1 MPSLQSRAIE
11 LLVRLMRVKRT
22 VNRMQQRVENGE
34 QTYTEPTARHRRDY
48 QVTKSDR
55 NGHLVWTIAP
65 KSGTPRKQIIYLHG
79 GAYCNSFAPQQWN
92 FIMRLV
98 DAVGCTVTAPNYPHA
113 PEFCVHDVFDF
124 LLLVYHEIASREGSA
139 NVTVMG
145 DSSGGGMSLALAQR
159 LREDGREQPG
169 NVILLSP
176 WLDVT
181 MSDPELAALDKIDPF
196 LGVEGLKYA
205 GAAYA
210 GREDPKHYLVSPVY
224 GSLKDLAPISVFIG
238 TRDILL
244 ADCRRLRDKAAA
256 EGVKLNYREYES
268 MLHDWMLISL
278 PESKQALR
286 EIVEIIGTVREI
298 DVRVQR

>member
-1 MPSLQSRAIE
+1 MPSLQSRGIE

-22 VNRMQQRVENGE
+22 VNRMRQRVENGE
-34 QTYTEPTARHRRDY
+34 QTCTEPTPKQRRKY
-48 QVTKSDR
+48 QVTKTDR

-65 KSGTPRKQIIYLHG
+65 KTGTPRKQIVYLHG
-79 GAYCNSFAPQQWN
+79 GAYCNSFASQQWN
-92 FIMRLV
+92 FMVRLV
-98 DAVGCTVTAPNYPHA
+98 DALGCTVTAPNYPHA
-113 PEFCVHDVFDF
+113 PEYRVHDVFDF
-124 LLLVYHEIASREGSA
+124 LLPLYHEVAAREGSA

-145 DSSGGGMSLALAQR
+145 DSSGGGISLALAQR

-176 WLDVT
+176 WLDAT
-181 MSDPELAALDKIDPF
+181 MSNPEIAPLDKIDPF

-210 GREDPKHYLVSPVY
+210 GDVDPTNYLVSPVY
-224 GSLKDLAPISVFIG
+224 GSLRNLAPVSVFIG

-244 ADCRRLRDKAAA
+244 PDCRKLRDKAAA
-256 EGVKLNYREYES
+256 EGVKLNYREYEA

-278 PESKQALR
+278 PESKQALK
-286 EIVEIIGTVREI
+286 EIVEIIGTNSK
-298 DVRVQR
+298 DL

>member
-22 VNRMQQRVENGE
+22 VNRMRQRVENGE
-34 QTYTEPTARHRRDY
+34 QTYTEPTARQRRDY

-55 NGHLVWTIAP
+55 NGHLVWTVAP

-92 FIMRLV
+92 FMMRLV
-98 DAVGCTVTAPNYPHA
+98 DALGCTVTAPNYPHA

-124 LLLVYHEIASREGSA
+124 LLPLYHEVAAREGSA

-159 LREDGREQPG
+159 LREDGRKQPG

-181 MSDPELAALDKIDPF
+181 MSDPQLAALDKIDPF

-210 GREDPKHYLVSPVY
+210 GDEDPKHYLVSPVY
-224 GSLKDLAPISVFIG
+224 GSLKDLAPITVFIG

-244 ADCRRLRDKAAA
+244 ADCRRLRDRAVA
-256 EGVKLNYREYES
+256 EGVKLNYREYEA

-286 EIVEIIGTVREI
+286 EIVEIIGTN
-298 DVRVQR
+298 

>member
-22 VNRMQQRVENGE
+22 VNRMRQRVENGE
-34 QTYTEPTARHRRDY
+34 QTYTEPTLKQRRRYDI
-48 QVTKSDR
+48 TTSDR

-65 KSGTPRKQIIYLHG
+65 KTDPRRKQVIYLHG
-79 GAYCNSFAPQQWN
+79 GAYCNSFASQQWN
-92 FIMRLV
+92 FMMRLV
-98 DAVGCTVTAPNYPHA
+98 DALGCTVTAPNYPHA
-113 PEFCVHDVFDF
+113 PAHRVHDLFAFMLPLYEEV
-124 LLLVYHEIASREGSA
+124 AAREGSE

-145 DSSGGGMSLALAQR
+145 DSSGGGISLALAQR

-181 MSDPELAALDKIDPF
+181 MSNPEIAALDKIDPF

-205 GAAYA
+205 GSVYA
-210 GREDPKHYLVSPVY
+210 GDVDPTNYLVSPVY
-224 GSLKDLAPISVFIG
+224 GSLRDLAPVSVFIG

-244 ADCRRLRDKAAA
+244 ADCRKLRDKAAA
-256 EGVKLNYREYES
+256 EGVKLNYREYEA

-286 EIVEIIGTVREI
+286 EIVEIIGTK
-298 DVRVQR
+298 

>member
-1 MPSLQSRAIE
+1 MPSLHSRAIE

-22 VNRMQQRVENGE
+22 VNRMRERVENGE
-34 QTYTEPTARHRRDY
+34 QTYTEPTRKQRSRYDIS
-48 QVTKSDR
+48 KSDR
-55 NGHLVWTIAP
+55 NGHIVWTIAP
-65 KSGTPRKQIIYLHG
+65 RAGVARSRKQVIYLHG
-79 GAYCNSFAPQQWN
+79 GAYCNSFASQQWN
-92 FIMRLV
+92 FMMRLV
-98 DAVGCTVTAPNYPHA
+98 EALGCTVTAPNYPHA
-113 PEFCVHDVFDF
+113 PEHRVHDLFAF
-124 LLLVYHEIASREGSA
+124 LLPLYEEVAAREGSA

-159 LREDGREQPG
+159 LREDGHEQPG

-176 WLDVT
+176 WLDAT
-181 MSDPELAALDKIDPF
+181 MSNPEIAALDKIDPF

-205 GAAYA
+205 GAVYA
-210 GREDPKHYLVSPVY
+210 GDVDPTHYLVSPVY
-224 GSLKDLAPISVFIG
+224 GSLRDLAPVSVFIG

-256 EGVKLNYREYES
+256 EGVKLNYREYEA

-286 EIVEIIGTVREI
+286 EIVEIIGTN
-298 DVRVQR
+298 